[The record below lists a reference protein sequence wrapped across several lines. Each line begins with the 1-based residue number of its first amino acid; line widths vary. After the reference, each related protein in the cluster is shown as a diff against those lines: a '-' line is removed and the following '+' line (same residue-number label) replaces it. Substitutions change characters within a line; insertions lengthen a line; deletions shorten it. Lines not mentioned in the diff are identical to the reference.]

1 MEQSIEN
8 KTKPELKNRLT
19 NFYKSNKVKIYST
32 LTIIIITFISFTY
45 LKYNNAKKN
54 ILAAEKFVEAGIFLA
69 SNKNDEAK
77 DIYEKIIL
85 SKNKFYSI
93 LSLNAIIEKNLI
105 SDKNKILKY
114 FDILENSITL
124 KDQEDLI
131 LLKKA
136 LYLLKENEI
145 KAGNNLL
152 KGLID
157 KNSNL
162 KIIAEEILRK

>member
-1 MEQSIEN
+1 MEQSLEN

-32 LTIIIITFISFTY
+32 LTILSITLISFSY
-45 LKYNNAKKN
+45 LKYNNEKKN

-69 SNKNDEAK
+69 ANKNDEAK

-93 LSLNAIIEKNLI
+93 LSLNALIEKNLI

-114 FDILENSITL
+114 FDILEN
-124 KDQEDLI
+124 
-131 LLKKA
+131 
-136 LYLLKENEI
+136 
-145 KAGNNLL
+145 
-152 KGLID
+152 
-157 KNSNL
+157 
-162 KIIAEEILRK
+162 